1 MRGEPGSA
9 ELAAA
14 RRDWTAYERLKLS
27 AELSE
32 RAFDIVWAALREFEA
47 KAGRLDELER
57 ARFILS
63 RLYPEMRG
71 PRLDGVLDDLAA
83 RRAAGSWTGF
93 VPPASFVAAGGLP

>member
-14 RRDWTAYERLKLS
+14 RRDWTADERLRLA

-32 RAFDIVWAALREFEA
+32 RAFDLAWAALREREGET
-47 KAGRLDELER
+47 GRLDELER

-71 PRLDGVLDDLAA
+71 PRLDGVLADLAA
-83 RRAAGSWTGF
+83 RKAAGSWSGF
-93 VPPASFVAAGGLP
+93 APPESFREGGGLP